1 MMLPKKYCINNEHV
15 LKYEDNERYKNFL
28 IKFFFLFKCSHIL
41 LSFFFL
47 LYFFLKNY
55 LNKIQ
60 YSDPNT
66 PFSSWS
72 IWILNAQ
79 PRNKIIKLFFLKALV
94 KIYMS
99 CAWGCPTNFCC
110 AKNDNQLKC
119 ACALMENRISNDMQ
133 SSLVI
138 VTMKL
143 YRSKMSNTK
152 TQQ

>member
-15 LKYEDNERYKNFL
+15 LKYEDNERYNNFL
-28 IKFFFLFKCSHIL
+28 INFFFFSNVLTFFYLFFSFYIL
-41 LSFFFL
+41 K
-47 LYFFLKNY
+47 KNN

-94 KIYMS
+94 KIYELCMRL
-99 CAWGCPTNFCC
+99 PYNFCC

-143 YRSKMSNTK
+143 HRSKMSNTK

>member
-1 MMLPKKYCINNEHV
+1 MCLNMRTMRDITI
-15 LKYEDNERYKNFL
+15 FSL
-28 IKFFFLFKCSHIL
+28 IFFLFKCSHIL

-47 LYFFLKNY
+47 LYFKKNN

-99 CAWGCPTNFCC
+99 CAWGCPTIFVVQKMTINLNVLVRSWKIGLVTICKVVWSLSQWSFIGRRWVTLRHSSS
-110 AKNDNQLKC
+110 AF
-119 ACALMENRISNDMQ
+119 NRF
-133 SSLVI
+133 SS
-138 VTMKL
+138 
-143 YRSKMSNTK
+143 
-152 TQQ
+152 